1 MRNAD
6 LYPLRSC
13 TPINDR
19 LASQRTGNW
28 RFEKH
33 VAKPE
38 TKNRGIAESAGPFE
52 GGGQMLFCRYP
63 KISQLSAPAELL
75 GVYLQPLED
84 RVRLP
89 LR

>member
-1 MRNAD
+1 M
-6 LYPLRSC
+6 
-13 TPINDR
+13 
-19 LASQRTGNW
+19 
-28 RFEKH
+28 
-33 VAKPE
+33 
-38 TKNRGIAESAGPFE
+38 AESAGPFE
-52 GGGQMLFCRYP
+52 GGGQTLFCRYP